1 MAFTL
6 IDVTAGAVDLYNVD
20 TLGPG
25 PLQGLGGVQPTARGF
40 VNYPGQVMRGYD
52 PFLGAAEFIFA
63 KASGTISFGTVCQ
76 ISTAVTAGRTDVTA
90 TAWAGAANTGIP
102 LGVALQS
109 ATVGQFV
116 WYQVG
121 GLAVTTVQGAP
132 AVGNPAYWQ
141 AAGVVSPTLV
151 ASKQALN
158 AVFAS
163 AAAAVIGTGTSS
175 TVAYAP
181 GNVTVGTLSAT
192 QALVLL
198 NRPFAQGQIT

>member
-1 MAFTL
+1 MAYTL
-6 IDVTAGAVDLYNVD
+6 LDVAAGQVDLYNVD

-25 PLQGLGGVQPTARGF
+25 PLVGLGGIQPTSRGF
-40 VNYPGQVMRGYD
+40 ANYPGTVMRGFD
-52 PFLGAAEFIFA
+52 PWLGAGEFVFA
-63 KASGTISFGTVCQ
+63 KASGTIAYGTVCQ
-76 ISTAVTAGRTDVTA
+76 LSTSVTNGRTDVTA
-90 TAWAGAANTGIP
+90 TAWAGTVNTGIP

-116 WYQVG
+116 WYQVQ
-121 GLAVTTVQGAP
+121 GLAITTCSGAP

-151 ASKQALN
+151 ASKQAVN

-163 AAAAVIGTGTSS
+163 AAAAVIGTGAASLI
-175 TVAYAP
+175 AYAP
-181 GNVTVGTLSAT
+181 GNTAGTLSAT

-198 NRPFAQGQIT
+198 NRPFAQGNIT

>member
-1 MAFTL
+1 MAYTL
-6 IDVTAGAVDLYNVD
+6 LDVAAGQVDLYNVD

-25 PLQGLGGVQPTARGF
+25 PLVGLGGVQPTSRGF
-40 VNYPGQVMRGYD
+40 TNYPGTVMRGFD
-52 PFLGAAEFIFA
+52 PWLGAGEFVFA
-63 KASGTISFGTVCQ
+63 KASGTIPYGTVCQ
-76 ISTAVTAGRTDVTA
+76 ISTSVTNGRTDATA
-90 TAWAGAANTGIP
+90 TAWAGTANSGIP

-116 WYQVG
+116 WYQIG
-121 GLAVTTVQGAP
+121 GLAITTCQGAP

-151 ASKQALN
+151 ASKQVNN

-163 AAAAVIGTGTSS
+163 AAAAVIGTGVASLI
-175 TVAYAP
+175 AYAP
-181 GNVTVGTLSAT
+181 GNTAGTLSAT

-198 NRPFAQGQIT
+198 NRPFAQANIT